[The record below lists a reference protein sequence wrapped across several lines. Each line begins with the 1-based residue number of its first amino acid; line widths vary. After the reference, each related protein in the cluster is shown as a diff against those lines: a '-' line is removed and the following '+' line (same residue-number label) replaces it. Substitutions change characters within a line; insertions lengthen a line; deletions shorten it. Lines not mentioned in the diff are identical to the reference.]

1 MPKIFNKEQRKNINV
16 QEENLGDEED
26 KDNLIEESI
35 DSIISSSESETKKIE
50 KIHKYI
56 KEKKVVIDL

>member
-1 MPKIFNKEQRKNINV
+1 MANTMPKIFNKEQRKNINV

-50 KIHKYI
+50 KIYK
-56 KEKKVVIDL
+56 